1 MNQNFNSQRNPWER
15 LTTAARNVG
24 DDRDVSAPYG
34 FATRIAAMAL
44 SQERKV
50 VSLFERFALR
60 AVGIACLLALGSVAL
75 NYGALTN
82 TSAGGGTV
90 ASVDE
95 VLLPKADA
103 LAIVLDIAD

>member
-1 MNQNFNSQRNPWER
+1 MNQNFNNPRNPWER
-15 LTTAARNVG
+15 LTTAARTVG
-24 DDRDVSAPYG
+24 DDRDVTAPYG
-34 FATRIAAMAL
+34 FATRVAALAL

-60 AVGIACLLALGSVAL
+60 AVGVACLLALGSLAL

-82 TSAGGGTV
+82 NPASAGAV